1 MKPKTL
7 EKILRRFE
15 RLPLHF
21 IDTGVF
27 VEALKDTKLG
37 NQCSDYLNRIG
48 YKYRGVMPLSVLGEY
63 ALITYRDIKDWE
75 GREIMFSFVGRI
87 VNKCDIK
94 YKTLD
99 FDSNNNIE
107 KLREIDGR
115 IEFTDAQH
123 LASAIGDKADSFV
136 TFDKTLLDN
145 AQEIEKSLGVRI
157 IHPKDL

>member
-15 RLPLHF
+15 RFPLHF
-21 IDTGVF
+21 IDTGIF

-48 YKYRGVMPLSVLGEY
+48 YKYRGVISLSVLGEY

-75 GREIMFSFVGRI
+75 GRETMFSFVGRI
-87 VNKCDIK
+87 VNKGNTK

-99 FDSNNNIE
+99 FDSNSHIE
-107 KLREIDGR
+107 KVREIDGR

-123 LASAIGDKADSFV
+123 LASAIDDKADSFV
-136 TFDKTLLDN
+136 TFDKVLLDN
-145 AQEIEKSLGVRI
+145 AQEIERRFGLKI
-157 IHPKDL
+157 IHPKNL